1 MIRHDAKSD
10 SRLSRRK
17 LLAGGAIGAA
27 GITALPA
34 FAKSL
39 VARPPV
45 ANSVVD
51 LGLPN
56 RPSQRALTSEFP
68 GKREMILQR
77 IRPPLLETPLS
88 AFNQG
93 VITPNDRFYV
103 RWHWNEIPG
112 QIDAATFRLKLHGHV
127 EREIELSLDQ
137 ILHGFE
143 RIEYTAVN
151 QCSGNS
157 RGLFVPPVPGAQW
170 GHGAMGNAR
179 WTGVRLRD
187 VLARAGLKPG
197 AVDVRFAGLDEA
209 LLPDA
214 PKFRKSLAAEHAMDG
229 EVLIAFAMNG
239 VQLPLLNGF
248 PLRLVVPGWYSTY
261 WVKMLSDIEVLPRKD
276 DNYWMTKAYLVPK
289 APFGNVAPGVDDYP
303 KEPISRMVPRSLVT
317 NLAEGQRVAAGRPL
331 AVSGIALGGDCGV
344 AKVEISTD
352 HGATWRMAKLG
363 EDAGKYSFRRFDLAV
378 PVPAAGTLPV
388 TCRCTNTAGVS
399 QPLAMN
405 WNPGGYMRAG
415 VETVTVIAGG
425 GA

>member
-1 MIRHDAKSD
+1 MIRHDAPSG
-10 SRLSRRK
+10 SHLSRRT
-17 LLAGGAIGAA
+17 LLAGAAIGGA
-27 GITALPA
+27 GTAALPA
-34 FAKSL
+34 LAKSL
-39 VARPPV
+39 VNKSPSAKLM
-45 ANSVVD
+45 VD
-51 LGLPN
+51 LGLPG
-56 RPSQRALTSEFP
+56 RPSLRALTSEFP

-77 IRPPLLETPLS
+77 VRPPLLEAPLS

-137 ILHGFE
+137 VLHGFE

-170 GHGAMGNAR
+170 AHGAMGNAR

-187 VLARAGLKPG
+187 VLAKAGLKAG

-214 PKFRKSLAAEHAMDG
+214 PKFRKSLAADHAMDG
-229 EVLIAFAMNG
+229 DVIIAFAMNG
-239 VQLPLLNGF
+239 EQLPLLNGF
-248 PLRLVVPGWYSTY
+248 PLRLVVPGWFSTY

-276 DNYWMTKAYLVPK
+276 DNYWMTKAYLVPS

-303 KEPISRMVPRSLVT
+303 REPISRMVPRSLVT
-317 NLAEGQRVAAGRPL
+317 NLAEGQHVAAGRPL

-352 HGATWRMAKLG
+352 RGASWRLAKLG
-363 EDAGKYSFRRFDLAV
+363 GDAGKYSFRRFDLTILA
-378 PVPAAGTLPV
+378 PAGGAFPIA
-388 TCRCTNTAGVS
+388 CRCTNTAGVT

>member
-1 MIRHDAKSD
+1 MIRHDAPSD

-17 LLAGGAIGAA
+17 LLAGAAIGSA
-27 GITALPA
+27 GIAALPA
-34 FAKSL
+34 LAKSL
-39 VARPPV
+39 AGK
-45 ANSVVD
+45 SVVD
-51 LGLPN
+51 LGLPG

-77 IRPPLLETPLS
+77 MRPPLLETPLS

-112 QIDAATFRLKLHGHV
+112 QIDAAAFRLKLHGHV

-137 ILHGFE
+137 LLHGFE

-170 GHGAMGNAR
+170 AHGAMGNAR

-187 VLARAGLKPG
+187 VLARAGLKSG

-209 LLPDA
+209 LVPDA
-214 PKFRKSLAAEHAMDG
+214 PKFRKSLAADHAMDG
-229 EVLIAFAMNG
+229 EVMIAFAMNG
-239 VQLPLLNGF
+239 EQLPLLNGF

-276 DNYWMTKAYLVPK
+276 DNYWMTKAYLVPS
-289 APFGNVAPGVDDYP
+289 APFGDVKPGVDDYP
-303 KEPISRMVPRSLVT
+303 KEPISRMVPRSLITSHV
-317 NLAEGQRVAAGRPL
+317 EGQRVAGGRPL
-331 AVSGIALGGDCGV
+331 AVSGLALGGDCGV
-344 AKVEISTD
+344 AKVEVSID
-352 HGATWRMAKLG
+352 RGATWRLAKLG
-363 EDAGKYSFRRFDLAV
+363 SDAGKYSFRRFDLTMSA
-378 PVPAAGTLPV
+378 PAAGPLPI
-388 TCRCTNTAGVS
+388 TCRCTNTLGVS

-415 VETVTVIAGG
+415 VETMTVIAGG